1 METVAQLTNV
11 SKRYKNLQV
20 IEDVNLKITDREFLS
35 LIGPN
40 GCGKSTIIKIL
51 AGVIDKYSGKIIV
64 PNKTAYVPQQNSLLP
79 WMNVLDNLIFP
90 GVINPDSYLNNK
102 DKAKSLLQEF
112 KLDQFA
118 GYYPQQLSGGMQQKL
133 SILRAVNTSPDL
145 LLLDEPFSALD
156 AITRRSMQ
164 SWLSQLADNNT
175 FTVICVTHDIQE
187 AIRLSDRVAV
197 LSARPGTVLDVFD
210 VKNNDATKLE
220 RKLEKL
226 LL

>member
-133 SILRAVNTSPDL
+133 SILRAVNTS
-145 LLLDEPFSALD
+145 
-156 AITRRSMQ
+156 
-164 SWLSQLADNNT
+164 
-175 FTVICVTHDIQE
+175 
-187 AIRLSDRVAV
+187 
-197 LSARPGTVLDVFD
+197 
-210 VKNNDATKLE
+210 
-220 RKLEKL
+220 
-226 LL
+226 